1 MSDFRV
7 ANRYAKSLFDLA
19 IELKKLDG
27 IYNDMVLV
35 EKVCQENRS
44 LVTMLMNP
52 IVRYDIKLRVL
63 EQVFGKQVNKATMAF
78 FSLICRK
85 NRAQI
90 LPACSEVFI
99 TLYHE
104 NMGIIRSTVTSAVTL
119 SEATKKDF
127 QSIISK
133 ATKKQVELE
142 AKTDTSLIGG
152 YILRIGD
159 LQVDDSIKTKL
170 NELRREL
177 KGRP

>member
-152 YILRIGD
+152 YILCIGD

>member
-1 MSDFRV
+1 MSDYRV
-7 ANRYAKSLFDLA
+7 AGRYAKSLFDLS

-27 IYNDMVLV
+27 IYSDMVLV
-35 EKVCQENRS
+35 EKVCQENKS
-44 LVTMLMNP
+44 LVTMLKNP

-63 EQVFGKQVNKATMAF
+63 EQIFGKQVNKATMAF

-104 NMGIIRSTVTSAVTL
+104 FMGIIRSTVTSAVEL
-119 SEATKKDF
+119 SESTQKDF
-127 QSIISK
+127 QSIIAK
-133 ATKKQVELE
+133 ATKKKVELE
-142 AKTDTSLIGG
+142 AKTDAALIGG